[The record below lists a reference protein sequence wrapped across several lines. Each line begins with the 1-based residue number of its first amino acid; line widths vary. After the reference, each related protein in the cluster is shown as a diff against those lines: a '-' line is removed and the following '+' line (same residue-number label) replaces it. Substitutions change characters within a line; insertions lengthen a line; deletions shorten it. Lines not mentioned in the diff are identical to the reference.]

1 MSAAPAIVRPI
12 AAIRDDL
19 AEIEADL
26 EAVHET
32 RRRLFDRRD
41 ALERELF
48 AAQKGKESGE

>member
-1 MSAAPAIVRPI
+1 MARPI
-12 AAIRDDL
+12 TAIRDEL

-41 ALERELF
+41 ELERELF
-48 AAQKGKESGE
+48 AAQKAKESAR